1 MEGGGV
7 LRKGEQVGAK
17 QSWGLFNQS
26 YQGSIS
32 VSTPAK
38 SRENKESK
46 IQVNKLIGDL
56 HKQLLQQ
63 GKKQSH
69 IGFSFLFLLF
79 ELPGPNTPWK
89 CQCYMQEFKELSFL
103 IPLRKK
109 GTEWPVKIP
118 FLTELKVIMVELPYV
133 VLILV
138 SQASEEGKTYHY
150 SHN

>member
-1 MEGGGV
+1 MSCEGREV
-7 LRKGEQVGAK
+7 VEKRSQVHAK
-17 QSWGLFNQS
+17 QSWGLFNQP
-26 YQGSIS
+26 YRLSIS

-38 SRENKESK
+38 SRKNKESK

-69 IGFSFLFLLF
+69 IGFSLSLLLF

-103 IPLRKK
+103 IPLREK
-109 GTEWPVKIP
+109 E
-118 FLTELKVIMVELPYV
+118 ELCKYPLPY
-133 VLILV
+133 
-138 SQASEEGKTYHY
+138 
-150 SHN
+150 

>member
-1 MEGGGV
+1 MVGGGV
-7 LRKGEQVGAK
+7 VGKGRQVRAK
-17 QSWGLFNQS
+17 QSWGLFNQP
-26 YQGSIS
+26 YQCSIS

-79 ELPGPNTPWK
+79 ELPGPNTLWK

-109 GTEWPVKIP
+109 EQCC
-118 FLTELKVIMVELPYV
+118 L
-133 VLILV
+133 
-138 SQASEEGKTYHY
+138 
-150 SHN
+150 